1 MLSDEAET
9 LKLTQS
15 KGGMN
20 QGRDGPIKGTLRP
33 SFIVPKV
40 GCVGE
45 CLPWSHHSRRAIY
58 IELGAALRATRF
70 EHLHNQEQRNLSGD
84 KSHLLKWLSPVCES
98 VPKACH
104 HAIGV
109 IGDLGNLHRDARQ
122 HGGRE

>member
-1 MLSDEAET
+1 VLLVSDEAET

-70 EHLHNQEQRNLSGD
+70 EHLHNQEQRISVETSLTQVAVAGLRECPKSMSPCDRGD
-84 KSHLLKWLSPVCES
+84 W
-98 VPKACH
+98 
-104 HAIGV
+104 
-109 IGDLGNLHRDARQ
+109 
-122 HGGRE
+122 

>member
-1 MLSDEAET
+1 VLLVSDEAET

-70 EHLHNQEQRNLSGD
+70 EHVHNVNQEQRNLSGD
-84 KSHLLKWLSPVCES
+84 KSHPSGCRWS
-98 VPKACH
+98 
-104 HAIGV
+104 
-109 IGDLGNLHRDARQ
+109 ARVSQ
-122 HGGRE
+122 KHVTMRSG